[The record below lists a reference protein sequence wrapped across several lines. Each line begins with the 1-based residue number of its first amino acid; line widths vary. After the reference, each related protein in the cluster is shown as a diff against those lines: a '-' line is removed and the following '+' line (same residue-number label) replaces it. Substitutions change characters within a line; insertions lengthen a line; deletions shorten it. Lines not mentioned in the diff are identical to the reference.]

1 MAADPMVDL
10 RWRFTVEEYERMG
23 EVGIFDPA
31 DRVELLDGEI
41 VPMSPIGPKHAGVVN
56 RIAAHLFQR
65 LGDRATVIVQNPLRL
80 LPRSEPQP
88 DLVVARFRRDFYQ
101 SAHPTAEDVLLVI
114 EVADSSLR
122 TDRAVKLPIYAR
134 QGIVEVWIVD
144 LAADVVQVH
153 TDPVDGSYR
162 EVRTVHT
169 GEALKPRAVPD
180 LKLAMEQIL
189 GN

>member
-1 MAADPMVDL
+1 
-10 RWRFTVEEYERMG
+10 MG

-41 VPMSPIGPKHAGVVN
+41 VTMSPIGPKHAGVVN
-56 RIAAHLFQR
+56 RIAEHLIVR
-65 LGDRATVIVQNPLRL
+65 LAGRATVIVQNPLRL
-80 LPRSEPQP
+80 LPSSEPQP

-122 TDRAVKLPIYAR
+122 TDRAVKVPIYAR

-153 TDPVDGSYR
+153 TDLADGSYR
-162 EVRTVHT
+162 EVRTVHA
-169 GEALKPRAVPD
+169 GEALKPRAIPD
-180 LKLAMEQIL
+180 LELTTGEIL
-189 GN
+189 GD

>member
-10 RWRFTVEEYERMG
+10 RWRFTVEDYERMG

-41 VPMSPIGPKHAGVVN
+41 VVMSPIGPKHAGVVN
-56 RIAAHLFQR
+56 RIAAYLFRR
-65 LGDRATVIVQNPLRL
+65 LDGRATVIVQNPLRL
-80 LPRSEPQP
+80 LPSSEPQP

-101 SAHPTAEDVLLVI
+101 GAHPTADDVQLVI

-122 TDRAVKLPIYAR
+122 TDRAIKLPIYAR

-144 LAADVVQVH
+144 LAADVVHLH
-153 TDPVDGSYR
+153 TDPIDGAYR
-162 EVRTVHT
+162 EVRTVRA
-169 GEALKPRAVPD
+169 GETLTPRVVSD
-180 LKLAMEQIL
+180 LKLTTDEIL